1 MDRSPPAATS
11 IQSALNAGGNVIV
24 DTTNPL
30 GAQAGN
36 ITLNSPIN
44 KTACGKASLTLN
56 AHNNIVL
63 NSSISSSSAALN
75 LNLNADIDGNGS
87 GATSLA
93 SGAGLRLNGGTAT
106 ANGPISMAANAKI
119 KDAQIIAPE
128 VNSDGSILENIL
140 SLNVDSL
147 RLNGGSL
154 QANVKATA
162 NTLELAAGSITG
174 SGDLQVTQ
182 SFIRTG
188 GSIAGNFSNL
198 AINQT
203 NGFLA
208 PGALSAAGPV
218 TLRAENGQLNLNAPI
233 NASTVLAR
241 GASGITLSGGAALT
255 ASASSGRA
263 ITLDAGS
270 AAFLNTVGPAALAVL
285 PSSTWAI
292 YADNPTST
300 PPANLGGLAYNF
312 KQYNQTF
319 ETDQKSNPILGS
331 GNGLFFANS
340 STLAVN
346 LVPTPQI
353 SKVYDGNVTADLV
366 ESNYNLTGVWA
377 GDSVNINKP
386 ATGVYDNKNAG
397 TGKLVSVS
405 GLTITS
411 ATETATG
418 VPVYGYSLPS
428 SKASAAIGAI
438 TAKDLLVTGLVA
450 NNKIYDATV
459 VAQLSG
465 SAVVSP
471 IAADV
476 VAVTGKAVGTFADK
490 NVAQAKAVSVSGLS
504 LSGNDAGNYSLLPQ
518 TNLTA
523 AVTPAP
529 LQISASSDSK
539 IYDGTINSSLIPTI
553 TEGSLWGDDVL
564 TGLAQV
570 FESKNALGTGKSR
583 LIVNAYTLSD
593 GNNSNNYVLSLL
605 PGSGMISPAN
615 VIPSFTIKSKPYDG
629 SVTAEIAG
637 NSLLG
642 VLAAGDIF
650 VLGASAAFEDP
661 LQGNDKLVSITGFT
675 LSGQAA
681 NNYRLSSS
689 AAASTA
695 SIISQRMSVS
705 LPVDQEPIKNKERF
719 SL

>member
-1 MDRSPPAATS
+1 M
-11 IQSALNAGGNVIV
+11 G
-24 DTTNPL
+24 
-30 GAQAGN
+30 
-36 ITLNSPIN
+36 
-44 KTACGKASLTLN
+44 
-56 AHNNIVL
+56 
-63 NSSISSSSAALN
+63 
-75 LNLNADIDGNGS
+75 
-87 GATSLA
+87 
-93 SGAGLRLNGGTAT
+93 
-106 ANGPISMAANAKI
+106 
-119 KDAQIIAPE
+119 
-128 VNSDGSILENIL
+128 
-140 SLNVDSL
+140 
-147 RLNGGSL
+147 
-154 QANVKATA
+154 A
-162 NTLELAAGSITG
+162 NTIELTAGSITG
-174 SGDLQVTQ
+174 SGDLQVTE

-198 AINQT
+198 AIIQT
-203 NGFLA
+203 NGSLA

-270 AAFLNTVGPAALAVL
+270 GAFLNSAGPAALAIQ

-386 ATGVYDNKNAG
+386 ATGAYDNKNAG

-471 IAADV
+471 IGADEVIVAGTSAGAFGDKNVGSDRDVTVTGVTISGKDAGNYNLLQQTGLKAAISKANLSVSGLVANNKVYDATKVAQLSGNAVVNPIAADE
-476 VAVTGKAVGTFADK
+476 VAVTGKTVGTFADK
-490 NVAQAKAVSVSGLS
+490 NDAQAKAVRVSG
-504 LSGNDAGNYSLLPQ
+504 G
-518 TNLTA
+518 
-523 AVTPAP
+523 
-529 LQISASSDSK
+529 QI
-539 IYDGTINSSLIPTI
+539 NCQC
-553 TEGSLWGDDVL
+553 V
-564 TGLAQV
+564 
-570 FESKNALGTGKSR
+570 ALEFQLNRRT
-583 LIVNAYTLSD
+583 T
-593 GNNSNNYVLSLL
+593 
-605 PGSGMISPAN
+605 
-615 VIPSFTIKSKPYDG
+615 
-629 SVTAEIAG
+629 
-637 NSLLG
+637 
-642 VLAAGDIF
+642 
-650 VLGASAAFEDP
+650 ASANPEQ
-661 LQGNDKLVSITGFT
+661 LNGSTRGSIMRAR
-675 LSGQAA
+675 S
-681 NNYRLSSS
+681 
-689 AAASTA
+689 
-695 SIISQRMSVS
+695 
-705 LPVDQEPIKNKERF
+705 
-719 SL
+719 